1 MGIRG
6 TSRLGGHGDTRAW
19 GYEGQVDW
27 KGMGIRGHE
36 IRGTSRLEGHGIRG
50 TSRLEGHGD
59 TRAWGYEGQVD
70 WEGMGIRG
78 HGDTRDK

>member
-6 TSRLGGHGDTRAW
+6 HGDTRAWGYEGMGIRGHGDMRAWGYEDMGIRGHGDTRAW

-27 KGMGIRGHE
+27 KGMGIRG
-36 IRGTSRLEGHGIRG
+36 TSRLG
-50 TSRLEGHGD
+50 
-59 TRAWGYEGQVD
+59 
-70 WEGMGIRG
+70 G

>member
-6 TSRLGGHGDTRAW
+6 TSRLG
-19 GYEGQVDW
+19 
-27 KGMGIRGHE
+27 
-36 IRGTSRLEGHGIRG
+36 
-50 TSRLEGHGD
+50 GHGD

-78 HGDTRDK
+78 HGDTRAWGYEGQVDWKGMGI